1 MKKLVSLL
9 LAITIAITCSI
20 VKVNGESNIINIS
33 TSQQLYDLLTNKDE
47 KDYSNYT
54 IRITNDL
61 DMSNYPIVYHEPR
74 WVDQIV
80 GYDLQSNQEVKR
92 KISNLQV
99 SSLDINSSGI
109 IAPEVDFHGCDLCKD
124 ANQVYKWNSEESYLE
139 ESKCDLHGDCST
151 ECDECHTFVLETE
164 LNDMYVICA
173 STVKNLSFDS
183 LDLKMIGANNP
194 KKQCGCYDGHFI
206 NSKMSFI
213 RTDKIESVE
222 FNNVSISTE
231 KEIEYIVLVNSWSG
245 STEVAN
251 VSISNL
257 SINSNSKVSMRLI
270 EVFDNVSSLNNVR
283 IEKFTLN
290 GDVKYFHMLAYRC
303 ESISNLAISDVTLN
317 GTGEYV
323 NTTGLTGKGT
333 NSFVRNVNING
344 TVEEV
349 STIDL
354 LGNSSLTNY
363 FVRNINVANLAENG
377 KFSGI
382 IGSTY
387 IKEYVEGSNGSIY
400 DKNAEKRFDNVY
412 VDISDPKMRSPFVE
426 YIEIKSTSGNKVTP
440 IGYAGDNMFYTDT
453 NNKFTPDNLLLG
465 DFDAIKYDKMNAAEV
480 TQKELKTTAVLDK
493 LNSKGNDW
501 IINSKVNDGF
511 PMLKCFLSDDITND
525 VIGDLNGNQKVDYQ
539 DAVIIL
545 QHDSGAKRLTED
557 QIRLADVNEDAQVN
571 YNDAVQILKMDAG
584 ISG

>member
-9 LAITIAITCSI
+9 LTITVVITCSI

-33 TSQQLYDLLTNKDE
+33 TSQQLYDLLTNKDA
-47 KDYSNYT
+47 KNYSNYT
-54 IRITNDL
+54 VRITNDL
-61 DMSNYPIVYHEPR
+61 DMSNYPIVYHEPQ

-109 IAPEVDFHGCDLCKD
+109 IAPEVDFHGCDLCKN
-124 ANQVYKWNSEESYLE
+124 ANQVYTWNSEESYLE
-139 ESKCDLHGDCST
+139 EAKCDLHDDCSM
-151 ECDECHTFVLETE
+151 ECDECHIFALESE
-164 LNDMYVICA
+164 LNDMFVICA

-183 LDLKMIGANNP
+183 LDLKMIGADNQ
-194 KKQCGCYDGHFI
+194 KKQCGCYEGHFI

-213 RTDKIESVE
+213 GTDKIESVE
-222 FNNVSISTE
+222 FNDVSISTE
-231 KEIEYIVLVNSWSG
+231 KEIEYIVLVNSYSG
-245 STEVAN
+245 TTEVAN
-251 VSISNL
+251 ASISNL
-257 SINSNSKVSMRLI
+257 NINTDSTEPMRLV
-270 EVFDNVSSLNNVR
+270 EVFNNVSSLNNVR

-323 NTTGLTGKGT
+323 NTTGLTGKGI

-465 DFDAIKYDKMNAAEV
+465 DFNAIKYDKMNAAEV
-480 TQKELKTTAVLDK
+480 TQKELKTIAILDK

-557 QIRLADVNEDAQVN
+557 QIRLADVNEDGQVN

>member
-47 KDYSNYT
+47 KNYSNYT
-54 IRITNDL
+54 VRITNDL
-61 DMSNYPIVYHEPR
+61 DMSNYPIVYHKPR
-74 WVDQIV
+74 WVDQMV

-99 SSLDINSSGI
+99 SSLDINLASFASYG
-109 IAPEVDFHGCDLCKD
+109 VDFHGCNRCKEK
-124 ANQVYKWNSEESYLE
+124 NQTYIWSDEISDLE
-139 ESKCDLHGDCST
+139 EAKCDLHSDCSM
-151 ECDECHTFVLETE
+151 ECDECHIFGIEVET
-164 LNDMYVICA
+164 NDMYVICA
-173 STVKNLSFDS
+173 STVKNLSFDN
-183 LDLKMIGANNP
+183 LNLKMVGTDNP
-194 KKQCGCYDGHFI
+194 KKQCGCYEGRYISSNIDFI
-206 NSKMSFI
+206 
-213 RTDKIESVE
+213 TADKIEAVAL
-222 FNNVSISTE
+222 NDVSISTE
-231 KEIEYIVLVNSWSG
+231 KEIESIVLVSTWQADVTDVSVSNLNINTD
-245 STEVAN
+245 STEPV
-251 VSISNL
+251 
-257 SINSNSKVSMRLI
+257 RLV
-270 EVFDNVSSLNNVR
+270 EVFNNVSSLNNVR

-323 NTTGLTGKGT
+323 NTTGLTGKGI

-344 TVEEV
+344 TVEGV

-465 DFDAIKYDKMNAAEV
+465 DFNAIKYDKMNATEV
-480 TQKELKTTAVLDK
+480 TQKELKTTAILDK

-501 IINSKVNDGF
+501 IINSKVNGGF

-557 QIRLADVNEDAQVN
+557 QIRLADVNEDGQVN